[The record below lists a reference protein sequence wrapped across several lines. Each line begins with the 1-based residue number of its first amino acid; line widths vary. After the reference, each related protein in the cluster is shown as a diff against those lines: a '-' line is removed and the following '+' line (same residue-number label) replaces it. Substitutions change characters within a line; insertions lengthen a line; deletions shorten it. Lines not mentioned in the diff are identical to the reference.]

1 MATPFPGS
9 SSTYFVA
16 MILSGATWRS
26 THWSSALSTS
36 CAASICVGLAPILLG
51 DGSHH
56 ALVVVDG
63 VERRDRPVLPTVI
76 HDDLSAASLQASEV
90 RVGRVEDAGQLVIGD
105 VDVAVEVE
113 GPEVPARILEDHV
126 GEKLVPEKE
135 LQRPAWR
142 CAGDPD
148 RPVARRGDGA
158 RRIAGEDLLSC
169 ARVPWPVHDLH
180 ERGHLWRREAR
191 VGVGPLT
198 QELRWIEV
206 ASPRVVDDAVHDAV
220 ERVTGGERR
229 GLDGGELARR
239 DVAAWSTHRRLL
251 VPNEPHEVVRPEV
264 GRCPDD
270 DAIVV
275 VGEALRFHERL
286 PAAVRASAEVGTPGT
301 VAVEGADDRLGPL
314 GRFVDRAIPEIDD
327 PFRVSHGPAGV
338 AGRVGILRPGG
349 RVAAAAPGGPG
360 GMTAAGR
367 PTTRTR
373 TPKWRLIGSPPCAT
387 DRGPGLAPL
396 SGVSLARLREDP
408 PSREGREPAGSCGR
422 R

>member
-1 MATPFPGS
+1 
-9 SSTYFVA
+9 
-16 MILSGATWRS
+16 
-26 THWSSALSTS
+26 
-36 CAASICVGLAPILLG
+36 
-51 DGSHH
+51 
-56 ALVVVDG
+56 
-63 VERRDRPVLPTVI
+63 
-76 HDDLSAASLQASEV
+76 
-90 RVGRVEDAGQLVIGD
+90 
-105 VDVAVEVE
+105 
-113 GPEVPARILEDHV
+113 
-126 GEKLVPEKE
+126 
-135 LQRPAWR
+135 
-142 CAGDPD
+142 
-148 RPVARRGDGA
+148 DGA

-191 VGVGPLT
+191 VGVDPLT

-314 GRFVDRAIPEIDD
+314 GRFVARAIPEIDG
-327 PFRVSHGPAGV
+327 PFRVSQGPAGV
-338 AGRVGILRPGG
+338 AARVAIIRPGG
-349 RVAAAAPGGPG
+349 SVAAAEPGGQG
-360 GMTAAGR
+360 AVQDRAREAAIANALELSVPAR
-367 PTTRTR
+367 AWHPDFE
-373 TPKWRLIGSPPCAT
+373 T
-387 DRGPGLAPL
+387 DPRG
-396 SGVSLARLREDP
+396 ARRRCEARHP
-408 PSREGREPAGSCGR
+408 AEGRQIVDDLPTRCAEGAGGD
-422 R
+422 